1 MPPPRHTC
9 RGCVLRLSRR
19 VPNPRRLNPKKGASQ
34 LSRKL
39 WLSTVTVT
47 IALLAVFASA
57 SPAKVSKGLAQGGT
71 LNVDLFTDVDYTDP
85 ALDYLSTGWEI
96 EYSTCLKLMN
106 YPDANGAKGSQLT
119 PEAAAG
125 FPKVSSGGKVYDFT
139 VNAGFTKFSNGQAV
153 TAANFKAA
161 IDRDA
166 DPKMQSPSV
175 PFFSD
180 IVGSS
185 KSPVSGVKVNGK
197 HLIITL
203 TKASPDFLA
212 RMAMPFFCAV
222 PTNLAHDPNGV
233 LAPASAGPYYISD
246 RVPNKS
252 ITIKKNPNYK
262 GKRPHNVNQ
271 INYTVGNSLDAIYL
285 RTQQGATDYA
295 AGGIPP
301 ASYAEAA
308 QKYGI
313 NKAQFWVKPILSVSY
328 LAFNHDRPL
337 FKGAKGIAL
346 GKAINY
352 AIDRKALLVQS
363 GFLAGKRTDQVLPP
377 GIAGFRDANLYPLK
391 GPDLATAKKWMA
403 KAGVPGGTTVELYT
417 SNRGAAPLQ
426 AQIYQFNLKQIGL
439 NVNTHLFA
447 RAVQIDKEGTRGEP
461 FDITS
466 EGWIADYADPYDFIN
481 VLLSGDNL
489 HASNN
494 NNVAYFN
501 DPKYNKAM
509 KAASLMSGANRY
521 SAYGNLDV
529 AMMKDNP
536 PWAARNNFNDRVL
549 LSSRVGCF
557 TFNAT
562 YSVDLAALCIK

>member
-1 MPPPRHTC
+1 MRSAPEPAGSP
-9 RGCVLRLSRR
+9 SRR
-19 VPNPRRLNPKKGASQ
+19 FNPKKGASQ

-39 WLSTVTVT
+39 WLSTVTVV
-47 IALLAVFASA
+47 IALLAVFATSA
-57 SPAKVSKGLAQGGT
+57 VAKSGKTGAVGGT
-71 LNVDLFTDVDYTDP
+71 LNVDISTDVDYTDP

-106 YPDANGAKGSQLT
+106 YPDANGPKGAQLV

-125 FPKVSSGGKVYDFT
+125 FPKVSAGGKVYDFN
-139 VNAGFTKFSNGQAV
+139 VKAGFTKFSDGSAV
-153 TAANFKAA
+153 SAANFKAA

-166 DPKMQSPSV
+166 DPKMQSPAV

-180 IVGSS
+180 IVGSD
-185 KSPVSGVKVNGK
+185 KSPVSGVKVKGS
-197 HLIITL
+197 HLVITL
-203 TKASPDFLA
+203 THAAPDFLA

-222 PTNLAHDPNGV
+222 PTGLTHDPNGV
-233 LAPASAGPYYISD
+233 LAPAAAGPYYISD

-262 GKRPHNVNQ
+262 GKRPHNVNS
-271 INYTVGNSLDAIYL
+271 IVYTIGNSLDATYL

-313 NKAQFWVKPILSVSY
+313 NKGQFWVKPQIGVTY
-328 LAFNHDRPL
+328 LAMNHDRPL
-337 FKGAKGIAL
+337 FKGAAGTAL
-346 GKAINY
+346 AKAVNY
-352 AIDRKALLVQS
+352 AIDRKAMLAQ
-363 GFLAGKRTDQVLPP
+363 GGYLAGKRTDQVLPP
-377 GIAGFRDANLYPLK
+377 GMAGFRDANLYPLK
-391 GPDLATAKKWMA
+391 GPDIATAKKWAA
-403 KAGVPGGTTVELYT
+403 KAGIKDGTDVEYYT
-417 SNRGAAPLQ
+417 SNRGSAPLV
-426 AQIYQFNLKQIGL
+426 AQIVQFNLKQIGL
-439 NVNTHLFA
+439 NVNSHLFA

-521 SAYGNLDV
+521 KAYGNLDV
-529 AMMKDNP
+529 SMMQSNP
-536 PWAARNNFNDRVL
+536 PWAARNNFNDRIL

-557 TFNAT
+557 TYNSI
-562 YSVDLAALCIK
+562 YSMDLAAACIK

>member
-1 MPPPRHTC
+1 M
-9 RGCVLRLSRR
+9 
-19 VPNPRRLNPKKGASQ
+19 
-34 LSRKL
+34 SRKL

-47 IALLAVFASA
+47 VALLAVFAGSA
-57 SPAKVSKGLAQGGT
+57 GAKSGHTAKAGAVGGT
-71 LNVDLFTDVDYTDP
+71 MTVDISTDVDYTDP

-96 EYSTCLKLMN
+96 EYATCLKLMN
-106 YPDANGAKGSQLT
+106 YPDANGPKGSQLV

-125 FPKVSSGGKVYDFT
+125 FPKVSNNGKTYDFT
-139 VNAGFTKFSNGQAV
+139 VNAGFTKFSNGAPV

-161 IDRDA
+161 FDRDA

-185 KSPVSGVKVNGK
+185 ASPVSGVKVKGS
-197 HLIITL
+197 HLIFTL
-203 TKASPDFLA
+203 THAAPDFLA
-212 RMAMPFFCAV
+212 RTAMPFFCAI
-222 PTNLAHDPNGV
+222 PTNLTHDPNGV

-271 INYTVGNSLDAIYL
+271 IDYVVGNSLDATYL
-285 RTQQGATDYA
+285 RVQQGAADYA

-308 QKYGI
+308 QKYGV
-313 NKAQFWVKPILSVSY
+313 NKSQFWVKPQLGVSY
-328 LAFNHDRPL
+328 FAFNHDRPL
-337 FKGAKGIAL
+337 FKGAAGTAL
-346 GKAINY
+346 AKAVNY
-352 AIDRKALLVQS
+352 AIDRKALLAQ
-363 GFLAGKRTDQVLPP
+363 GGYLAGKRTDQVLPP

-391 GPDLATAKKWMA
+391 GPDITTAKKWAA
-403 KAGVPGGTTVELYT
+403 KAGVKDGQTIEFYT
-417 SNRGAAPLQ
+417 SNRGASPLQ
-426 AQIYQFNLKQIGL
+426 AQIVQFNLKQIGL
-439 NVNTHLFA
+439 NVNSHLFA

-481 VLLSGDNL
+481 VLLCGCSL
-489 HASNN
+489 HDSNN

-501 DPKYNKAM
+501 DPTYNKAM
-509 KAASLMSGANRY
+509 TAASLMSGAARY
-521 SAYGNLDV
+521 SAYGQLDV
-529 AMMKDNP
+529 KMMNTNP
-536 PWAARNNFNDRVL
+536 PWAARNNYNDRILV
-549 LSSRVGCF
+549 SAKVGCF
-557 TFNAT
+557 TYNSI
-562 YSVDLAALCIK
+562 YSMDLAAACLK

>member
-1 MPPPRHTC
+1 
-9 RGCVLRLSRR
+9 
-19 VPNPRRLNPKKGASQ
+19 

-39 WLSTVTVT
+39 WLSTVTIS
-47 IALLAVFASA
+47 IALLAVFATSA
-57 SPAKVSKGLAQGGT
+57 VAKSAKTGAVGGT
-71 LNVDLFTDVDYTDP
+71 LNADLTTDVDYTDP
-85 ALDYLSTGWEI
+85 ALDYLQTGWEI
-96 EYSTCLKLMN
+96 EYATCLKLMN
-106 YPDANGAKGSQLT
+106 YPDANGAKSSQLV

-125 FPKVSSGGKVYDFT
+125 FPKVSNNGKVYDFN
-139 VNAGFTKFSNGQAV
+139 VQAGFTKFSTGAPV

-166 DPKMQSPSV
+166 DPKMQSPAV
-175 PFFSD
+175 AFFSD
-180 IVGSS
+180 IVGSD
-185 KSPVSGVKVNGK
+185 KSPVSGAKVKGS

-212 RMAMPFFCAV
+212 RMAMPFFCAI
-222 PTNLAHDPNGV
+222 PINLPHEPNGV
-233 LAPASAGPYYISD
+233 LAPPSAGPYYISD
-246 RVPNKS
+246 RVEGKS

-313 NKAQFWVKPILSVSY
+313 NKGQFWVKPILSVSY

-337 FKGAKGIAL
+337 FKGANGIAL
-346 GKAINY
+346 AKAINY
-352 AIDRKALLVQS
+352 AIDRKALLAQS
-363 GFLAGKRTDQVLPP
+363 GYLAGKRTDQILPP
-377 GIAGFRDANLYPLK
+377 GMAGFRDANLYPLK
-391 GPDLATAKKWMA
+391 GPDLVTAKKWMA
-403 KAGVPGGTTVELYT
+403 KSGVKDGTTVELYT

-439 NVNTHLFA
+439 NVNPHLFA
-447 RAVQIDKEGTRGEP
+447 RAVQIDKEGTRGEA
-461 FDITS
+461 FDVTT
-466 EGWIADYADPYDFIN
+466 EGWLADYADPYDFIN

-509 KAASLMSGANRY
+509 RDASLLSGDARY
-521 SAYGNLDV
+521 KAYGNVDV
-529 AMMKDNP
+529 SISKDNP
-536 PWAARNNFNDRVL
+536 AWASRSNSNNRELV
-549 LSSRVGCF
+549 SSRVGCF
-557 TFNAT
+557 TYNNI
-562 YSVDLAALCIK
+562 YGPNLAAMCIK

>member
-1 MPPPRHTC
+1 
-9 RGCVLRLSRR
+9 
-19 VPNPRRLNPKKGASQ
+19 
-34 LSRKL
+34 
-39 WLSTVTVT
+39 VTVA
-47 IALLAVFASA
+47 IALLAVFAGSA
-57 SPAKVSKGLAQGGT
+57 AAKSGKAGAVGGT
-71 LNVDLFTDVDYTDP
+71 LNVDISTDVDYTDP

-106 YPDANGAKGSQLT
+106 YPDANGPKGAQLV

-125 FPKVSSGGKVYDFT
+125 FPKVSNNGKTYDFT

-166 DPKMQSPSV
+166 DPKMQSPSL

-180 IVGSS
+180 IVGAD
-185 KSPVSGVKVNGK
+185 KSPVSGVKVNGS
-197 HLIITL
+197 HLVITL
-203 TKASPDFLA
+203 TKAAPDFLA
-212 RMAMPFFCAV
+212 RMAMPFFCAI
-222 PTNLAHDPNGV
+222 PTNLPHDPNGV

-246 RVPNKS
+246 REPNKS

-271 INYTVGNSLDAIYL
+271 INYIVGNSLDATYL
-285 RTQQGATDYA
+285 RVQQGASDYA

-308 QKYGI
+308 QKYGV
-313 NKAQFWVKPILSVSY
+313 NKGQFWVKPQLGTSY

-337 FKGAKGIAL
+337 FQGAKGTAL
-346 GKAINY
+346 AKAINY
-352 AIDRKALLVQS
+352 AIDRVALLAQS
-363 GFLAGKRTDQVLPP
+363 GYLAGKRTDQILPP
-377 GIAGFRDANLYPLK
+377 GLAGFRDANLYPLK
-391 GPDLATAKKWMA
+391 GPDLATAKKWMT
-403 KAGVPGGTTVELYT
+403 KTGVSDGTTVEYYT
-417 SNRGAAPLQ
+417 SNRGAAPLA
-426 AQIYQFNLKQIGL
+426 AQIVQFNLKQIGL
-439 NVNTHLFA
+439 NVNSHLFA

-481 VLLSGDNL
+481 VLLSGDSL

-494 NNVAYFN
+494 NNVAYYN
-501 DPKYNKAM
+501 DPTYNKQM
-509 KAASLMSGANRY
+509 RSASLLAGAGRY
-521 SAYGNLDV
+521 KAYGNLDV
-529 AMMKDNP
+529 SMFSKNP
-536 PWAARNNFNDRVL
+536 PWAARNNFNDRILV
-549 LSSRVGCF
+549 SGRVGCF
-557 TFNAT
+557 TFNST

>member
-1 MPPPRHTC
+1 MLGPRLTWVE
-9 RGCVLRLSRR
+9 RPEWAAALPVMYERSSPLR
-19 VPNPRRLNPKKGASQ
+19 
-34 LSRKL
+34 RKL
-39 WLSTVTVT
+39 WLSTALAV
-47 IALLAVFASA
+47 IAMLAVFAGGAAAKSA
-57 SPAKVSKGLAQGGT
+57 KAGAQGGT
-71 LNVDLFTDVDYTDP
+71 LTVDLTTDVDYTDP

-106 YPDANGAKGSQLT
+106 YPDANGAKGSQLV

-125 FPKVSSGGKVYDFT
+125 FPKVSNNGKTYDFN
-139 VNAGFTKFSNGQAV
+139 VKAGFTKFSNGQPV

-166 DPKMQSPSV
+166 DPKMQSPAV

-180 IVGSS
+180 IVGSD
-185 KSPVSGVKVNGK
+185 KSPVSGVKVRGS
-197 HLIITL
+197 HLVITL

-222 PTNLAHDPNGV
+222 PTNLEHDPNGV
-233 LAPASAGPYYISD
+233 LAPASAGPYFISD

-271 INYTVGNSLDAIYL
+271 INYVVGNSLDATYL
-285 RTQQGATDYA
+285 RVQQGAADYA

-313 NKAQFWVKPILSVSY
+313 NKGQFWVKPQIGVSY
-328 LAFNHDRPL
+328 YAFNHDRPL
-337 FKGAKGIAL
+337 FKGANGIAL
-346 GKAINY
+346 AKAVNY
-352 AIDRKALLVQS
+352 AIDRKALLAQ
-363 GFLAGKRTDQVLPP
+363 GGYLAGKRTDQILPP
-377 GIAGFRDANLYPLK
+377 GMAGFRDAALYPLK
-391 GPDLATAKKWMA
+391 GPDIATAKKWAA
-403 KAGVPGGTTVELYT
+403 KAGVKDGQTIEYYT
-417 SNRGAAPLQ
+417 SNRGASPLQ
-426 AQIYQFNLKQIGL
+426 AQIVQFNLKQIGL
-439 NVNTHLFA
+439 NVNSHLFA

-489 HASNN
+489 HDSNN

-509 KAASLMSGANRY
+509 RDASLLSGSKRY
-521 SAYGNLDV
+521 TAYGNLDV
-529 AMMKDNP
+529 NMMKNNP
-536 PWAARNNFNDRVL
+536 PWAARNNFNDRILV
-549 LSSRVGCF
+549 SSKVGCF
-557 TFNAT
+557 TFNSI
-562 YSVDLAALCIK
+562 YSVDLAAVCLK

>member
-1 MPPPRHTC
+1 MRKEH
-9 RGCVLRLSRR
+9 S
-19 VPNPRRLNPKKGASQ
+19 

-39 WLSTVTVT
+39 WLSTVTVA
-47 IALLAVFASA
+47 IALLAVFAGSA
-57 SPAKVSKGLAQGGT
+57 AAKAGKSGAVGGT
-71 LNVDLFTDVDYTDP
+71 LNVDISTDTDYTDP

-96 EYSTCLKLMN
+96 EYATCLKLMN
-106 YPDANGAKGSQLT
+106 YPDANGPKGAQLV

-125 FPKVSSGGKVYDFT
+125 FPKVSNNGKTYDFT
-139 VNAGFTKFSNGQAV
+139 VNAGFTKFSNGQPV

-161 IDRDA
+161 IDRNA
-166 DPKMQSPSV
+166 DPKMQSPSL

-180 IVGSS
+180 IVGAD
-185 KSPVSGVKVNGK
+185 KSPVSGVQVKGS
-197 HLIITL
+197 HLVINL
-203 TKASPDFLA
+203 TKSAPDFLA
-212 RMAMPFFCAV
+212 RMAMPFFCAI
-222 PTNLAHDPNGV
+222 PKNLPHVPNGV
-233 LAPASAGPYYISD
+233 LAPASAGPYYISS

-252 ITIKKNPNYK
+252 IVVKRNPFYK

-271 INYTVGNSLDAIYL
+271 IVYNVGNALPATYL

-308 QKYGI
+308 NKYGV
-313 NKAQFWVKPILSVSY
+313 NKSQFWVKPQLGISY
-328 LAFNHDRPL
+328 LAFNHDRSL
-337 FKGAKGIAL
+337 FKGAKGTDLA
-346 GKAINY
+346 KAINY
-352 AIDRKALLVQS
+352 AIDRKAMLAQ
-363 GFLAGKRTDQVLPP
+363 GGYLAGKRTEQILPP
-377 GIAGFRDANLYPLK
+377 GLAGFRDAALYPLK
-391 GPDLATAKKWMA
+391 KPDITTAKKWMA
-403 KAGVPGGTTVELYT
+403 KSGVKDGQTIEYYT
-417 SNRGAAPLQ
+417 SNRGAAPLA
-426 AQIYQFNLKQIGL
+426 AQILQFNLKQIGL

-501 DPKYNKAM
+501 DPKFNSAM
-509 KAASLMSGANRY
+509 KSASLLAGNARY
-521 SAYGNLDV
+521 KAYGNLDV
-529 AMMKDNP
+529 QMMQQNP
-536 PWAARNNFNDRVL
+536 PWAARNNFNDRILV
-549 LSSRVGCF
+549 SNRVGCF
-557 TFNAT
+557 TFNST

>member
-1 MPPPRHTC
+1 MRSAPEPAGSP
-9 RGCVLRLSRR
+9 SRR
-19 VPNPRRLNPKKGASQ
+19 FNPKKGASQ

-39 WLSTVTVT
+39 WLSTVTVV
-47 IALLAVFASA
+47 IALLAVFATSA
-57 SPAKVSKGLAQGGT
+57 VAKSAKTGAVGGT
-71 LNVDLFTDVDYTDP
+71 LNVDISTDVDYTDP

-96 EYSTCLKLMN
+96 EYSTCLKLVN
-106 YPDANGAKGSQLT
+106 YPDANGAKGSQLV
-119 PEAAAG
+119 PEAATG
-125 FPKVSSGGKVYDFT
+125 FPKVSNNGKTYDFT
-139 VNAGFTKFSNGQAV
+139 VNAGFTKFSNGQPV
-153 TAANFKAA
+153 TAAAFKAA
-161 IDRDA
+161 FDRDA
-166 DPKMQSPSV
+166 DPKMQSPAL

-180 IVGSS
+180 VAGSD
-185 KSPVSGVKVNGK
+185 KSPVSGVKVNGS
-197 HLIITL
+197 HLVINL
-203 TKASPDFLA
+203 TKAAPDFLA

-246 RVPNKS
+246 RQPNKS
-252 ITIKKNPNYK
+252 ITIKKNPYYK
-262 GKRPHNVNQ
+262 GKRPHNVSQ
-271 INYTVGNSLDAIYL
+271 IVYNIGNSLAATYL

-295 AGGIPP
+295 AQGIPP

-308 QKYGI
+308 QKYGV
-313 NKAQFWVKPILSVSY
+313 NKGQFWVKPQLGVNY

-337 FKGAKGIAL
+337 FQGAKGTAL
-346 GKAINY
+346 AKAINY
-352 AIDRKALLVQS
+352 AIDRKAMLAQ
-363 GFLAGKRTDQVLPP
+363 GGYLAGKRTDQILPP
-377 GIAGFRDANLYPLK
+377 GLAGFRDANLYPLK
-391 GPDLATAKKWMA
+391 GPDLTTAKKWAA
-403 KAGVPGGTTVELYT
+403 KAGIKPGTTVQYYT
-417 SNRGAAPLQ
+417 SNTGSAPLV
-426 AQIYQFNLKQIGL
+426 AQIMQFNLKQIGL
-439 NVNTHLFA
+439 NVNSHLFA

-481 VLLSGDNL
+481 VLLSGDSL

-501 DPKYNKAM
+501 DPTYNKQM
-509 KAASLMSGANRY
+509 TAASLLSGAPRY

-549 LSSRVGCF
+549 LSGRVGCF